1 MSNKKQPVNKIP
13 QVKKQGQDKLEL
25 AKAIAEQSQK
35 VFKTYSNIESFLM
48 RIVRFFSVW
57 IDRIL
62 FNPKSGK
69 VVSLLLAVIL
79 YVAINFNI
87 GEVIFETPITS
98 GVTIDN
104 IPVTVIS
111 NKEVYEISGIP
122 EQVTAYVIGD
132 LSDITLIRTQK
143 AYSVVADLSGLLE
156 GTHEVTLT
164 PKDFSSRVEVA
175 LSDSTAV
182 VTIKKKISQHFNL
195 EYDYINTDKMNQE
208 YVLSEPTFGD
218 TEIIIRASQD
228 TLDNIGIV
236 KALIDASGVSADF
249 TQEAPIVAYDQDG
262 NKMDVDIMPATVNVA
277 VAVTSP
283 NKTVNIVVAPTGDI
297 PEGKAIESIV
307 LDQQNVTIYGKET
320 ILSTIDN
327 IQVPI
332 DATTL
337 TTDTTLVADIPLP
350 SGIKKTSVNRVNMQI
365 TLGVGVS
372 SSVAD
377 VFIQYVNNV
386 NGYRFTLVNPGDTK
400 TGIDIFGTQT
410 NVDLVTA
417 DDFYV
422 YFDMSNIELGE
433 QEVQLYLKSYKP
445 LVKATLQK
453 QTIKINVVK

>member
-1 MSNKKQPVNKIP
+1 MTKQPRK
-13 QVKKQGQDKLEL
+13 QSGVKDLEKLEL

-35 VFKTYSNIESFLM
+35 VFKTYSNIESVVM
-48 RIVRFFSVW
+48 RIVRFFSIW
-57 IDRIL
+57 IDRLL
-62 FNPKSGK
+62 FNPKTGK

-87 GEVIFETPITS
+87 GEAIFENPVTS
-98 GVTIDN
+98 GVTIDH

-111 NKEVYEISGIP
+111 NNEVFEVTGIP
-122 EQVTAYVIGD
+122 EEVKAYVIGD

-143 AYSVVADLSGLLE
+143 AYTVVADLSGLLE

-175 LSDSTAV
+175 LSQSTAV
-182 VTIKKKISQHFNL
+182 VTIKKKISKHFNL

-208 YVLSEPTFGD
+208 FVLSDPVFSD

-228 TLDNIGIV
+228 TLDKIGIV
-236 KALIDASGVSADF
+236 KALIDASGASADF

-262 NKMDVDIMPATVNVA
+262 NKMNVDIMPATVNVA

-283 NKTVNIVVAPTGDI
+283 NKTVNIVVAPTGEI
-297 PEGKAIESIV
+297 PNGKAIASIV
-307 LDQQNVTIYGKET
+307 LDQQNVTIYGKES
-320 ILSTIDN
+320 ILSTIDTL
-327 IQVPI
+327 QVPI

-337 TTDTTLVADIPLP
+337 SADTSLVADIPLP

-365 TLGVGVS
+365 TLGDGVAS
-372 SSVAD
+372 SIEGIY
-377 VFIQYVNNV
+377 IQYVNNV
-386 NGYRFTLVNPGDTK
+386 NGYRFTLINPGDTK
-400 TGIDIFGTQT
+400 TDIDLFGTQA
-410 NVDLVTA
+410 NIDLVTA

-422 YFDMSNIELGE
+422 YFDMSNVQLGE

-445 LVKATLQK
+445 LVKATLKK